1 MTADLLRDL
10 ETAEA
15 GSRELSDRVLLA
27 LGWMKDDYAPWL
39 RPDGVYLNPRNGG
52 CNPTEDLN
60 ACVALVPEGW
70 AWLVQRVDA
79 PGHASSADLWIP
91 AQRTQ
96 GLKKERARADAAT
109 PALAF
114 CAALVRAKQS
124 EGTE

>member
-60 ACVALVPEGW
+60 ACVALVPESYAVGLEIDMEGN
-70 AWLVQRVDA
+70 ATARLRA
-79 PGHASSADLWIP
+79 PWDLSPFKGHSL
-91 AQRTQ
+91 
-96 GLKKERARADAAT
+96 AT